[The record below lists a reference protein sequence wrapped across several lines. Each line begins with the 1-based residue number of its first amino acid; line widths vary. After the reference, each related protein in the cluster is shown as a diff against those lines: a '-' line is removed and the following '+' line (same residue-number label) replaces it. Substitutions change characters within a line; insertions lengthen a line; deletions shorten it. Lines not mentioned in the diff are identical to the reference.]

1 MKKGFFAALIVFGL
15 TVRLLFADNSDIR
28 AKVATPPASN
38 GMLFAGASANSSL
51 ANVITVAKSGGDY
64 DTIQAA
70 VEAATTGTTVLVSPG
85 EYAEQVFITKAIS
98 LIGTDKNNCVIKK
111 SVAGNGGGGAHL
123 VSVKTGIASGYV
135 KIKNLTM
142 WNTYSAYSSTALMIE
157 SSARVS
163 NCILI
168 GNHADTL
175 YLRRNCNIYVD
186 RCQISGLY
194 DVVSIDGINH
204 SLEYKISNSTIVS
217 TGSSGANSMPVWIG
231 NNNSNAHINDCDLIT
246 HGTTGAAGILVAS
259 DSGKTIKMYL
269 TNVRCFKRDYTVV
282 PLFYSNSNGTGTT
295 AYISNCQYSTLGNS
309 NVTAHYLKTS
319 GADMNGNLKVSGS
332 FASADSKFAI
342 DSDGNITKINNV
354 ATSFPSSQGA
364 AGAFLKNDGSGN
376 LSWASA
382 DGGSSK
388 PSNIITVA
396 KSGGDYDTIQAAV
409 EAATTGTTV
418 LVLPGEYAEQVFITK
433 AISLIGTDKNNCV
446 VKKDVVGDGWGGSHL
461 ITIEAG
467 IIGVVEIRNLTAYN
481 PRTSYSGTS
490 LIIKSD
496 AKIRNCDLVS
506 DSWDTVIVGLS
517 TVHFDDCL
525 ISGRCDT
532 LSIMGYGKGTTVYVD
547 NCRIEA
553 RSTSTSIWTGGGDS
567 GGVVTVYLN
576 DCELFGESSNPDY
589 GRIDVRLD
597 TLIKLK
603 YYITNTRCFR
613 ISDGALFP
621 LFFPT
626 EFGANMTAYIANCQY
641 STLGNSNVTA
651 HYLKTSGADMSGNLK
666 VSGAFAS
673 ADSKFSVDS
682 DGNITKINNVAT
694 SFPSS
699 QGAAGAF
706 LKNDGSGNLSWASA
720 DGGSSKPSNVITVAK
735 SGGDYG
741 TIQAAVEAATT
752 GTTVLVFPGRYLVE
766 SSIYVNKPVTI
777 IGVDKNSCVV
787 EIEQIVVGKIGKHEG
802 VLQLDADGIKLENLT
817 IRNIGDTTGENTTPA
832 VVAWSGNVCISNC
845 YIGGNGGRDV
855 FCVLGTTNMR
865 CENVILE
872 QYKEA
877 SNASHLLW
885 VDNNASLQYYG
896 GEINVKGTGH
906 GAQLNTTKNVGFYY
920 VKFHNAGFMD
930 IAACN
935 NLTIWGCRINTPPYL
950 LTHNYTK
957 LITNFTDYMNARIGG
972 DLRVNGIGVDGN
984 SGFSGDVV
992 FYSKSAFEDTIK
1004 YDAKDGKLY
1013 FGYFDTGLGD
1023 YILDTNLYRPSANT
1037 LKTDGVFDANQF
1049 YASSVLWKDW
1059 AAAAGSGAFVYDA
1072 QSMSMTTTVNG
1083 ALQFF
1088 SIPYE
1093 RGTVLTRLRVKW
1105 QAQGAGDGIKVRL
1118 IKRDESGTE
1127 SAWTLVGAQQTYTD
1141 ADAPYDVA
1149 VSVYDFDDETMAANH
1164 SYTIE
1169 VESAVVS
1176 AGVKLFAVGLEMSKR
1191 AI

>member
-1 MKKGFFAALIVFGL
+1 
-15 TVRLLFADNSDIR
+15 
-28 AKVATPPASN
+28 
-38 GMLFAGASANSSL
+38 
-51 ANVITVAKSGGDY
+51 
-64 DTIQAA
+64 
-70 VEAATTGTTVLVSPG
+70 
-85 EYAEQVFITKAIS
+85 
-98 LIGTDKNNCVIKK
+98 
-111 SVAGNGGGGAHL
+111 
-123 VSVKTGIASGYV
+123 
-135 KIKNLTM
+135 
-142 WNTYSAYSSTALMIE
+142 
-157 SSARVS
+157 
-163 NCILI
+163 
-168 GNHADTL
+168 
-175 YLRRNCNIYVD
+175 
-186 RCQISGLY
+186 
-194 DVVSIDGINH
+194 
-204 SLEYKISNSTIVS
+204 
-217 TGSSGANSMPVWIG
+217 
-231 NNNSNAHINDCDLIT
+231 
-246 HGTTGAAGILVAS
+246 
-259 DSGKTIKMYL
+259 MYL
-269 TNVRCFKRDYTVV
+269 TNVRCFKPDYTVV

-319 GADMNGNLKVSGS
+319 GADMNGNLNVSGS

-364 AGAFLKNDGSGN
+364 AGAFLKNDGNGN

-388 PSNIITVA
+388 PANVITVA

-576 DCELFGESSNPDY
+576 DCELLGESSNPDY

-613 ISDGALFP
+613 ISDRALFP

-641 STLGNSNVTA
+641 SSLGNSNVIVV
-651 HYLKTSGADMSGNLK
+651 YPKS
-666 VSGAFAS
+666 S
-673 ADSKFSVDS
+673 A
-682 DGNITKINNVAT
+682 IN
-694 SFPSS
+694 
-699 QGAAGAF
+699 
-706 LKNDGSGNLSWASA
+706 A
-720 DGGSSKPSNVITVAK
+720 DGDSAFSGEVKAGSLKI
-735 SGGDYG
+735 GGDSSFGGEDAQRTVTFNGYNDNNC
-741 TIQAAVEAATT
+741 VWNT
-752 GTTVLVFPGRYLVE
+752 GDEFTLSGWTFG
-766 SSIYVNKPVTI
+766 
-777 IGVDKNSCVV
+777 
-787 EIEQIVVGKIGKHEG
+787 
-802 VLQLDADGIKLENLT
+802 
-817 IRNIGDTTGENTTPA
+817 GDTT
-832 VVAWSGNVCISNC
+832 
-845 YIGGNGGRDV
+845 
-855 FCVLGTTNMR
+855 
-865 CENVILE
+865 
-872 QYKEA
+872 
-877 SNASHLLW
+877 
-885 VDNNASLQYYG
+885 
-896 GEINVKGTGH
+896 
-906 GAQLNTTKNVGFYY
+906 
-920 VKFHNAGFMD
+920 
-930 IAACN
+930 
-935 NLTIWGCRINTPPYL
+935 
-950 LTHNYTK
+950 
-957 LITNFTDYMNARIGG
+957 
-972 DLRVNGIGVDGN
+972 
-984 SGFSGDVV
+984 
-992 FYSKSAFEDTIK
+992 
-1004 YDAKDGKLY
+1004 
-1013 FGYFDTGLGD
+1013 
-1023 YILDTNLYRPSANT
+1023 LYRPSANT

-1072 QSMSMTTTVNG
+1072 QSKAMTTTVNG
-1083 ALQFF
+1083 TLQFF

-1141 ADAPYDVA
+1141 AEEPYDVA

-1191 AI
+1191 VI

>member
-1 MKKGFFAALIVFGL
+1 MKKVFFAALIVFGL
-15 TVRLLFADNSDIR
+15 TARLFFADNSDIR
-28 AKVATPPASN
+28 AKVATTPASN
-38 GMLFAGASANSSL
+38 GMLFAGESAKSNL

-70 VEAATTGTTVLVSPG
+70 VEAATSGTTVFVLPG

-576 DCELFGESSNPDY
+576 DCELLGESSNPDY

-720 DGGSSKPSNVITVAK
+720 DGGSSKPSNIITVAK
-735 SGGDYG
+735 SGGDYD

-752 GTTVLVFPGRYLVE
+752 GTTVLVLPGEYAEQVFITKAISLIGTDKNNCVVKKDVVGDGWGGSHLITIE
-766 SSIYVNKPVTI
+766 AGI
-777 IGVDKNSCVV
+777 IGVV
-787 EIEQIVVGKIGKHEG
+787 EIRNLTAYNPRTSYSGTSLIIKSDAKIRNCDLVSDSWDTVIVGLSTVHFDDCLISGRCDTLSIMGYGKGTTVYVDNCRIEARSTSTSIWTGGGDSGGVVTVYLNDCELLGESSNPDYGRIDVRLDTLIKLKYYITNTRCFRISDRALFPLFFPTEFGANMTAYIANCQYSSLGNSNVIVVYPKSSAINADGDSAFSGEVKAGSLKIGGDSSFGGE
-802 VLQLDADGIKLENLT
+802 DAQRTVTFNGYNDNNCVWNTGDEFTLSGWT
-817 IRNIGDTTGENTTPA
+817 FGGDTT
-832 VVAWSGNVCISNC
+832 
-845 YIGGNGGRDV
+845 
-855 FCVLGTTNMR
+855 
-865 CENVILE
+865 
-872 QYKEA
+872 
-877 SNASHLLW
+877 
-885 VDNNASLQYYG
+885 
-896 GEINVKGTGH
+896 
-906 GAQLNTTKNVGFYY
+906 
-920 VKFHNAGFMD
+920 
-930 IAACN
+930 
-935 NLTIWGCRINTPPYL
+935 
-950 LTHNYTK
+950 
-957 LITNFTDYMNARIGG
+957 
-972 DLRVNGIGVDGN
+972 
-984 SGFSGDVV
+984 
-992 FYSKSAFEDTIK
+992 
-1004 YDAKDGKLY
+1004 
-1013 FGYFDTGLGD
+1013 
-1023 YILDTNLYRPSANT
+1023 LYRPSANT
-1037 LKTDGVFDANQF
+1037 LKTDGVFDAN
-1049 YASSVLWKDW
+1049 
-1059 AAAAGSGAFVYDA
+1059 
-1072 QSMSMTTTVNG
+1072 
-1083 ALQFF
+1083 
-1088 SIPYE
+1088 
-1093 RGTVLTRLRVKW
+1093 
-1105 QAQGAGDGIKVRL
+1105 
-1118 IKRDESGTE
+1118 
-1127 SAWTLVGAQQTYTD
+1127 
-1141 ADAPYDVA
+1141 
-1149 VSVYDFDDETMAANH
+1149 
-1164 SYTIE
+1164 
-1169 VESAVVS
+1169 
-1176 AGVKLFAVGLEMSKR
+1176 
-1191 AI
+1191 

>member
-1 MKKGFFAALIVFGL
+1 MKKGFFAALIIFGL
-15 TVRLLFADNSDIR
+15 TARLLFADNSGIR
-28 AKVATPPASN
+28 AKEATPPESK
-38 GMLFAGASANSSL
+38 GMLFAGESAKSNL

-70 VEAATTGTTVLVSPG
+70 V
-85 EYAEQVFITKAIS
+85 
-98 LIGTDKNNCVIKK
+98 D
-111 SVAGNGGGGAHL
+111 
-123 VSVKTGIASGYV
+123 
-135 KIKNLTM
+135 
-142 WNTYSAYSSTALMIE
+142 
-157 SSARVS
+157 
-163 NCILI
+163 
-168 GNHADTL
+168 
-175 YLRRNCNIYVD
+175 
-186 RCQISGLY
+186 
-194 DVVSIDGINH
+194 
-204 SLEYKISNSTIVS
+204 
-217 TGSSGANSMPVWIG
+217 
-231 NNNSNAHINDCDLIT
+231 
-246 HGTTGAAGILVAS
+246 
-259 DSGKTIKMYL
+259 
-269 TNVRCFKRDYTVV
+269 
-282 PLFYSNSNGTGTT
+282 
-295 AYISNCQYSTLGNS
+295 
-309 NVTAHYLKTS
+309 
-319 GADMNGNLKVSGS
+319 
-332 FASADSKFAI
+332 
-342 DSDGNITKINNV
+342 
-354 ATSFPSSQGA
+354 
-364 AGAFLKNDGSGN
+364 
-376 LSWASA
+376 
-382 DGGSSK
+382 
-388 PSNIITVA
+388 
-396 KSGGDYDTIQAAV
+396 
-409 EAATTGTTV
+409 AATTGTTV

-433 AISLIGTDKNNCV
+433 PISLIGTDKNNCV

-467 IIGVVEIRNLTAYN
+467 IIGIVEIRNLTAYN

-496 AKIRNCDLVS
+496 AKIKNCNLVS

-576 DCELFGESSNPDY
+576 DCELLGESSNPDY
-589 GRIDVRLD
+589 GRIDVRSD

-613 ISDGALFP
+613 ISDRALFP

-651 HYLKTSGADMSGNLK
+651 HYLKTSGADMNGNLK

-706 LKNDGSGNLSWASA
+706 LKNDGNGKLSWASA
-720 DGGSSKPSNVITVAK
+720 DGGSSKPANVITVAK
-735 SGGDYG
+735 SGGDYD

-752 GTTVLVFPGRYLVE
+752 GTTVLVFPGEYVEKVVIDKSINLV
-766 SSIYVNKPVTI
+766 
-777 IGVDKNSCVV
+777 GVDKVLSKIKYLTTGDYTNPVVSVLANNCSIQNLSIVNLYNDRESLGAAALTISRVNFRATNCLIESDGKDTVWVVDTAREPDGNCIIENSY
-787 EIEQIVVGKIGKHEG
+787 IRGDFDIVSTVRS
-802 VLQLDADGIKLENLT
+802 IKLLHCT
-817 IRNIGDTTGENTTPA
+817 IEKNDNGQ
-832 VVAWSGNVCISNC
+832 C
-845 YIGGNGGRDV
+845 YLWAN
-855 FCVLGTTNMR
+855 
-865 CENVILE
+865 
-872 QYKEA
+872 A
-877 SNASHLLW
+877 SNAWGKDVKLSSFGNTFICKDDSLAYVRGIEADGKKLTIFHDIISNDATPILYGDGDSSSLFSA
-885 VDNNASLQYYG
+885 VDFNVNKNLTVSGAISGNYSGKAILKNGSSFEDVTLSNFTFNGYDDNNCVW
-896 GEINVKGTGH
+896 NTGDDVTQP
-906 GAQLNTTKNVGFYY
+906 GWTFGSDTT
-920 VKFHNAGFMD
+920 
-930 IAACN
+930 
-935 NLTIWGCRINTPPYL
+935 
-950 LTHNYTK
+950 
-957 LITNFTDYMNARIGG
+957 
-972 DLRVNGIGVDGN
+972 
-984 SGFSGDVV
+984 
-992 FYSKSAFEDTIK
+992 
-1004 YDAKDGKLY
+1004 
-1013 FGYFDTGLGD
+1013 
-1023 YILDTNLYRPSANT
+1023 LYRPSANT
-1037 LKTDGVFDANQF
+1037 LKTDGAFDANQF

-1072 QSMSMTTTVNG
+1072 QSMAMTTTVNG

-1141 ADAPYDVA
+1141 ADAPYDVI
-1149 VSVYDFDDETMAANH
+1149 VSIYDFDDETMAANH

-1191 AI
+1191 VI